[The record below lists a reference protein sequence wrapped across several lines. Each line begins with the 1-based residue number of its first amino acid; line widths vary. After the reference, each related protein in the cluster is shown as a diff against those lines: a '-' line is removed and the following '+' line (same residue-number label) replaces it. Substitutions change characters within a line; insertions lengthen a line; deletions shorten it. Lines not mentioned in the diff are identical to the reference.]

1 MKNAAKYLK
10 NWFLSYDLGSLSLHI
25 RGGVAL
31 AVRPKS
37 PDFIIFFAVMALL
50 VFGVVMVYSSSAVSA
65 YVNFNDSYYFLKR
78 QIIWV
83 TLGIMAM
90 LFTLNVDYHVW
101 RKFATP
107 IFIAT
112 LILLIL
118 VLIPGL
124 GKVVNGARRWLGF
137 GFLTFQPSE
146 IAKLSM
152 VLFSSASLAHNQE
165 KITMFIKGLIPQLL
179 MLLLVFGLILK
190 EPDLGTA
197 LAIGGTIFIML
208 FAAGAKLLHLT
219 SLGVVGISGII
230 AAIILEPYRL
240 KRILAFS
247 DPWADPLNTGYH
259 IIQSLY
265 ALGSGGLF
273 GVGLGRSRE
282 KFLYLPEPHTD
293 FIFAILGEELG
304 FIGTVTVLLL
314 FFFFAWRGFK
324 IAISAPDIYG
334 SMLAAGLTTMIIMQ
348 ALMNIAVVTAS
359 MPVTGIPLP
368 FISFGGSALIFTL
381 AGVGILLNI
390 SRYVITN
397 K

>member
-1 MKNAAKYLK
+1 MT
-10 NWFLSYDLGSLSLHI
+10 
-25 RGGVAL
+25 
-31 AVRPKS
+31 VRPKS
-37 PDFIIFFAVMALL
+37 PDFILFFAVIALL
-50 VFGVVMVYSSSAVSA
+50 SFGVVMVYSSSAVSA
-65 YVNFNDSYYFLKR
+65 YVNFDDSYYFLKR

-83 TLGIMAM
+83 TLGLTVM
-90 LFTLNVDYHVW
+90 LLTLNVDYHVW

-107 IFIAT
+107 T
-112 LILLIL
+112 LILTIVLLIL
-118 VLIPGL
+118 VLIPGF

-137 GFLTFQPSE
+137 GSLYLQPSE

-152 VLFSSASLAHNQE
+152 ILYSSASLARSQE
-165 KITMFIKGLIPQLL
+165 KIGSFIKGIVPQLFI
-179 MLLLVFGLILK
+179 LLVIFGLILK

-197 LAIGGTIFIML
+197 LAIGGTVFVLL
-208 FAAGAKLLHLT
+208 FTAGAKLSHLT
-219 SLGVVGISGII
+219 SLGLVGVTGII

-240 KRILAFS
+240 KRLLAFN

-304 FIGTVTVLLL
+304 FIGTVTVILL
-314 FFFFAWRGFK
+314 FFLFAWRGYK
-324 IAISAPDIYG
+324 VAISAPDIYG
-334 SMLAAGLTTMIIMQ
+334 SILAAGLTTMIIMQ

-381 AGVGILLNI
+381 FGVGILLNI
-390 SRYVITN
+390 SRFVHD

>member
-1 MKNAAKYLK
+1 MT
-10 NWFLSYDLGSLSLHI
+10 
-25 RGGVAL
+25 
-31 AVRPKS
+31 VRPKS
-37 PDFIIFFAVMALL
+37 LDFILFFTVIALL
-50 VFGVVMVYSSSAVSA
+50 SFGVVMVYSSSAVSA
-65 YVNFNDSYYFLKR
+65 YVNFNDSYYFFKR

-83 TLGIMAM
+83 TLGMIAM
-90 LFTLNVDYHVW
+90 LFAIHVDYHVW
-101 RKFATP
+101 RKLAVP
-107 IFIAT
+107 ILIVT
-112 LILLIL
+112 IILLIL

-137 GFLTFQPSE
+137 GSLYLQPSE
-146 IAKLSM
+146 IAKLGM
-152 VLFSSASLAHNQE
+152 VIFSSASLSRHQE
-165 KITMFIKGLIPQLL
+165 KITNFMKGLAPQLL
-179 MLLLVFGLILK
+179 ILLAVFGLILK

-197 LAIGGTIFIML
+197 LAIGGTVFIML
-208 FAAGAKLLHLT
+208 FTAGAKLSHLA
-219 SLGVVGISGII
+219 SLGLVGVVGII

-240 KRILAFS
+240 KRLLAFNN
-247 DPWADPLNTGYH
+247 PWADPLDTGYH

-304 FIGTVTVLLL
+304 FIGTITVILL
-314 FFFFAWRGFK
+314 FFLFAWRGFK
-324 IAISAPDIYG
+324 VAIGAPDLYG
-334 SMLAAGLTTMIIMQ
+334 SMLAGGLTTMIIIQ
-348 ALMNIAVVTAS
+348 AMMNIAVVTAS

-381 AGVGILLNI
+381 IGVGILLNI
-390 SRYVITN
+390 SRYVHG

>member
-1 MKNAAKYLK
+1 M
-10 NWFLSYDLGSLSLHI
+10 
-25 RGGVAL
+25 

-37 PDFIIFFAVMALL
+37 PDFILFFAVIALL
-50 VFGVVMVYSSSAVSA
+50 SFGVVMVYSSSAVSA

-83 TLGIMAM
+83 TLGVAAM
-90 LFTLNVDYHVW
+90 LLTLNMDYHIW
-101 RKFATP
+101 RKWATP
-107 IFIAT
+107 ALLLTIV
-112 LILLIL
+112 LLIL

-137 GFLTFQPSE
+137 GSLYLQPSE

-152 VLFSSASLAHNQE
+152 VLFSSASLARNQD
-165 KITMFIKGLIPQLL
+165 KITSFVKGVVPQLL
-179 MLLLVFGLILK
+179 ILLVIFGLILK

-197 LAIGGTIFIML
+197 LAIGGTIFVLL
-208 FAAGAKLLHLT
+208 FTAGAKLSHLI
-219 SLGVVGISGII
+219 SLGIVGVTGII

-240 KRILAFS
+240 KRLLAFS

-304 FIGTVTVLLL
+304 LIGTVTVILL
-314 FFFFAWRGFK
+314 FFLFAWRGFK
-324 IAISAPDIYG
+324 IAIAAPDIYG

-381 AGVGILLNI
+381 LGVGILLNI
-390 SRYVITN
+390 SRYVH